1 MSDFLSVKDIGGKHQ
16 QLNHL
21 VAIAR
26 HNYRLNQWFQ
36 RQLPEKMRGL
46 CQAIRIRDHA
56 LVVFTSSSAVATR
69 LKALEP
75 DLVAAFQQETLEV
88 SSLVVRVQPKP
99 VVESR
104 PKDLRLTP
112 NARALFEQTADNIS
126 DPALQNA
133 LRRLAQRHL

>member
-26 HNYRLNQWFQ
+26 HNYRLNQRFQ
-36 RQLPEKMRGL
+36 RHLPDKMRGL

-56 LVVFTSSSAVATR
+56 LVIFTSSSAVATR
-69 LKALEP
+69 LKTLEHDLIEAL
-75 DLVAAFQQETLEV
+75 QQDTLEV
-88 SSLVVRVQPKP
+88 SSLIIRVQPKA
-99 VVESR
+99 VVEAR
-104 PKDLRLTP
+104 PKHLRLTP
-112 NARALFEQTADNIS
+112 NARALFEQTADNVS

>member
-1 MSDFLSVKDIGGKHQ
+1 MSDFLSVKEIGGKHQ

-26 HNYRLNQWFQ
+26 HNYRLNQRFQ
-36 RQLPEKMRGL
+36 RHLPEKMRGL

-69 LKALEP
+69 LKTLEP
-75 DLVAAFQQETLEV
+75 DLIQALQQDALEV
-88 SSLVVRVQPKP
+88 SMLIIRVQPKA
-99 VVESR
+99 VVEVR
-104 PKDLRLTP
+104 PKHLRLTP
-112 NARALFEQTADNIS
+112 NARALFEQTADSIS
-126 DPALQNA
+126 DPALQTA